1 MNDAREGSK
10 GEATSILEI
19 PVSRWNEPCSAVQ
32 SEAAVRALEDGSVL
46 LFRGLAFSFDA
57 SEAPFLSSA
66 ILASGK
72 NVSFDAASDALSR
85 TRLDRAA
92 AERLKALMRR
102 FVDGSN
108 ALLASVLPAYRS
120 ALVGGRTSLRP
131 VEVEGRPTSWRKDDT
146 RLHVDSFPSSPVRDR
161 RILRVFCNVNPVGK
175 ARTWRLGEPFERV
188 ARRFLPTLSTR
199 QWGREWLLRAL
210 HVTKSL
216 RSTYDHCMLQI
227 HDRMKADLEYQK
239 SASQRTFEFP
249 AGCTWIMYSDQVSHA
264 VLAGQHAL
272 EQTLYLPVDAM
283 AVPAKSPLRTLE
295 RLTGRALT

>member
-1 MNDAREGSK
+1 M
-10 GEATSILEI
+10 GEVTSIVEI
-19 PVSRWNEPCSAVQ
+19 PVSRWNDSCSPAM
-32 SEAAVRALEDGSVL
+32 SETAVRALEDGSVL
-46 LFRGLAFSFDA
+46 LFPRLAFAFDA
-57 SEAPFLSSA
+57 NEAPFLSPA

-72 NVSFDAASDALSR
+72 NVSFDAASGALSR
-85 TRLDRAA
+85 TRLDRPAVD
-92 AERLKALMRR
+92 RLKALMRR
-102 FVDGSN
+102 FVEGSN
-108 ALLASVLPAYRS
+108 ALLASVVPAYQS

-146 RLHVDSFPSSPVRDR
+146 RLHVDSFPSAPVRDQ
-161 RILRVFCNVNPVGK
+161 RILRVFCNVNPTGK

-188 ARRFLPTLSTR
+188 ARRFLPSLSTR

-216 RSTYDHCMLQI
+216 RSAYDHCMLQI

-239 SASQRTFEFP
+239 SADQRMYEFP

-272 EQTLYLPVDAM
+272 EQTFYLPIGAM
-283 AVPAKSPLRTLE
+283 GDPSKSPLRTLE